1 MLESVSDG
9 CVRSMPERVLF
20 DLNVILDV
28 IEARSPHL
36 LYSGPALEKAYQR
49 KIQGVVSASSID
61 TLAFLLQRKLSAQ
74 RVRRVI
80 EDLLEFFKVASVS
93 EQTIHRALDLKMKNL
108 EDAIVYQAALD
119 DGCDCLVTRN
129 LRDFP
134 SSGAK
139 IKIIAPSAMGS

>member
-1 MLESVSDG
+1 
-9 CVRSMPERVLF
+9 MPERVLF

-36 LYSGPALEKAYQR
+36 LHSGPALETAYQQ

-61 TLAFLLQRKLSAQ
+61 TLAFLLQRKLSVQ
-74 RVRRVI
+74 RARSVI
-80 EDLLEFFKVASVS
+80 KDLLEFFEVASVS
-93 EQTIHRALDLKMKNL
+93 EKTIHRALDLKMKDL

-119 DGCDCLVTRN
+119 HGCDCLVTRN